1 MAKKSSESGEF
12 SFLELDNYLTKN
24 VDDRGSI
31 VTDNAYSKID
41 EYIPSGNYMLNAQL
55 SGSLFGGYP
64 NCRATAISG
73 ESATG
78 KSFLLLNACRE
89 AQKMGYNI
97 IYCDSEAAQDLSTFE
112 NFGVDPTKV
121 RLQPVTTPLE
131 FKSFV
136 ANLIK
141 KLKEAKADGKKTPK
155 IMLVLDSL
163 GNLATTKEKDDAVTA
178 NDKRD
183 MTKASEMRSLFRVI
197 ISDLA
202 EMKINFLFSNHSYA
216 SIGSFFP
223 TQTMAGGGG
232 PMYCASTIL
241 MLSKAGLK
249 DDNKEDMKK
258 AEKVGMTKTGIIVT
272 SKPLKSRFAKPIPIK
287 FHISFY
293 RGMNPYVGLEE
304 YVNWENCGI
313 GVGKLQGKKEFDE
326 LAPAEQKK
334 AEENGQTW
342 TDAEGN
348 FYFANLKDTLR
359 NKEVI
364 VKSQNKTY
372 PLSAM
377 FTKQVIT
384 DEVLHDIDE
393 RIIKPMF
400 ALTGGKYEEDNFDE
414 LIDSKS
420 DDE

>member
-1 MAKKSSESGEF
+1 MAKKSSDAAEF
-12 SFLELDNYLTKN
+12 SFLELDNFLTKN
-24 VDDRGSI
+24 VDERGSI
-31 VTDNAYSKID
+31 VTDNAYSRID

-64 NCRATAISG
+64 NSRSTAISG

-78 KSFLLLNACRE
+78 KSFLALNACRE

-97 IYCDSEAAQDLSTFE
+97 IYCDSESAQDLGTFQ
-112 NFGVDPTKV
+112 NFGVDPSRV
-121 RLQPVTTPLE
+121 RLQPVNTPLE

-136 ANLIK
+136 ANLLK
-141 KLKEAKADGKKTPK
+141 TLKEAKDAGKKVPK

-163 GNLATTKEKDDAVTA
+163 GNLATTKERDDALSA
-178 NDKRD
+178 SDKRD

-197 ISDLA
+197 TSDLGGA
-202 EMKINFLFSNHSYA
+202 KIPFIFTNHTYA
-216 SIGSFFP
+216 SVGSFIP
-223 TQTMAGGGG
+223 MQTMSGGGG
-232 PMYCASTIL
+232 PLYNASTIL

-249 DDNKEDMKK
+249 DGNKDDQKK

-272 SKPLKSRFAKPIPIK
+272 SKPAKSRFAKPIPIK

-293 RGMNPYVGLEE
+293 RGMNPYVGLEQ

-313 GVGKLQGKKEFDE
+313 GIGKLQGQKEFDE
-326 LAPAEQKK
+326 LSDSDKKK

-342 TDAEGN
+342 TDEEGN

-377 FTKQVIT
+377 FTKQVMT
-384 DEVLHDIDE
+384 DEILHDLDE
-393 RIIKPMF
+393 RIIKPLF
-400 ALTGGKYEEDNFDE
+400 ALTGGVNTEDNFDE
-414 LIDSKS
+414 LIANEE
-420 DDE
+420 DE

>member
-1 MAKKSSESGEF
+1 MAKKSESGEF

-24 VDDRGSI
+24 VDERGSI
-31 VTDNAYSKID
+31 VTDNAYSRID

-64 NCRATAISG
+64 NSRCVAIAG
-73 ESATG
+73 ENSTG
-78 KSFLLLNACRE
+78 KSFLAMNACRE

-97 IYCDSEAAQDLSTFE
+97 IYCDSEGTQDLTTFV
-112 NFGVDPTKV
+112 NFGVDPSKC
-121 RLQPVTTPLE
+121 RLQPVNTPLE

-136 ANLIK
+136 ANLLK
-141 KLKEAKADGKKTPK
+141 KLKEAKDDGKKVPK
-155 IMLVLDSL
+155 IMIVLDSL
-163 GNLATTKEKDDAVTA
+163 GNLATTKERDDAVSA
-178 NDKRD
+178 SDKKD
-183 MTKASEMRSLFRVI
+183 MTKAGELRSLFRVI
-197 ISDLA
+197 TSDLCGA
-202 EMKINFLFSNHSYA
+202 KIPFIFTNHTITN
-216 SIGSFFP
+216 IGSFIP
-223 TQTMAGGGG
+223 SQSMSGGGG
-232 PMYCASTIL
+232 PMYNASTIL

-249 DDNKEDMKK
+249 DGNKEDMKK

-272 SKPLKSRFAKPIPIK
+272 SKPQKSRFAKPIPIK

-313 GVGKLQGKKEFDE
+313 GIGKLQGQKEFDE
-326 LAPAEQKK
+326 LTPAEQKK
-334 AEENGQTW
+334 AQENGQTW
-342 TDAEGN
+342 TDSEGN

-384 DEVLHDIDE
+384 DDILHDIDE

-400 ALTGGKYEEDNFDE
+400 ALTGGVNNEDTFEE
-414 LIDSKS
+414 LIENENEDA
-420 DDE
+420 E

>member
-12 SFLELDNYLTKN
+12 SFLELDNFLTKN
-24 VDDRGSI
+24 VDERGSI
-31 VTDNAYSKID
+31 VVDNEFSRID

-64 NCRATAISG
+64 NSRTVAIAG

-78 KSFLLLNACRE
+78 KSFLVMNACRE

-97 IYCDSEAAQDLSTFE
+97 IYCDSEGTQDLATFT
-112 NFGVDPTKV
+112 NFGVDPTKC
-121 RLQPVTTPLE
+121 RLQPVNTPLE

-136 ANLIK
+136 ANLLK
-141 KLKEAKADGKKTPK
+141 KLKEAKADGKKIPK

-163 GNLATTKEKDDAVTA
+163 GNLATTKERDDAVEA
-178 NDKRD
+178 SEKKD
-183 MTKASEMRSLFRVI
+183 MTKPSELRSLFRVI
-197 ISDLA
+197 TSDLCGA
-202 EMKINFLFSNHSYA
+202 KIPFIFTNHTITT
-216 SIGSFFP
+216 IGSYIP
-223 TQTMAGGGG
+223 TQSMSGGGG
-232 PMYCASTIL
+232 PMYNASTIL

-249 DDNKEDMKK
+249 DDSKEDMKK
-258 AEKVGMTKTGIIVT
+258 AEKAGMTKTGIIVT
-272 SKPLKSRFAKPIPIK
+272 SKPQKSRFAKPIPIK

-304 YVNWENCGI
+304 YVNWENCRIGI
-313 GVGKLQGKKEFDE
+313 GKLQGEKEFSE
-326 LAPAEQKK
+326 LTPAEQKK

-377 FTKQVIT
+377 FSKQVIT

-400 ALTGGKYEEDNFDE
+400 ALTGGQFEENFEALIDDEED
-414 LIDSKS
+414 K
-420 DDE
+420 